1 MVKMTS
7 GAAPSSVGSSA
18 KSLVPN
24 SSNDDYQK
32 NEKDKDETYCIDAA
46 SIYARHANSSL

>member
-1 MVKMTS
+1 MVMSTS
-7 GAAPSSVGSSA
+7 GAAPSFIGFST

-32 NEKDKDETYCIDAA
+32 NEKDKDETYRIDAA